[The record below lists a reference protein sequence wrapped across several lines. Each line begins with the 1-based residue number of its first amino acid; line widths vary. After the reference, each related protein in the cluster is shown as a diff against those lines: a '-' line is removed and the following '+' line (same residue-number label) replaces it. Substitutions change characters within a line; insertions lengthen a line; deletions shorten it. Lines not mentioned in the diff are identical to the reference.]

1 MSTEEQDLIL
11 RAKDGDRGAFGEI
24 YTRYKK
30 RIYYYLY
37 RLVRSEEVAQE
48 LLQETFIHLYTSLE
62 TYMPTGK
69 VAALI
74 YTSAHNTAT
83 NWQMRQSRGNKIFS
97 RQKSSQDKSETAEPL
112 EYIKDDRFR
121 PDLIAQGK
129 EGVSE
134 IVDAINRLPEKY
146 RVTLLL
152 IYVEGLSYEEVSEIL
167 DCSLTAL
174 RSRVHRAKKLLAEML

>member
-24 YTRYKK
+24 YIRYKK

-37 RLVRSEEVAQE
+37 RLVRSEEVAKE
-48 LLQETFIHLYTSLE
+48 LLQETFVHLYASLK
-62 TYMPTGK
+62 TYKPTGK

-83 NWQMRQSRGNKIFS
+83 NWQMRQSRGNKIFL
-97 RQKSSQDKSETAEPL
+97 RQKSAQGQGEDTEPL
-112 EYIKDDRFR
+112 EYIKDERFR
-121 PDLIAQGK
+121 PDLVAQGK

-134 IVDAINRLPEKY
+134 IVEAIHQLPEKY

-167 DCSLTAL
+167 KCSMTAL